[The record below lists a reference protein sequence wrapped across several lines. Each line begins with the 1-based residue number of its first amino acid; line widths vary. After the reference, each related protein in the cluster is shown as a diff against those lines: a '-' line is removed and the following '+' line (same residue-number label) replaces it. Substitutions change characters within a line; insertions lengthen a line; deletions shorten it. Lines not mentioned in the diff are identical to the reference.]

1 MLRNGN
7 SFEEYPVDVGILEG
21 TILGPKFFLLNIN
34 VFPDNVMSNIAIY
47 VVDTTLHSKCEQT
60 SDLRQQLKMASEL
73 KSDVRDFLDW
83 GGKWLVDFNAEK
95 TQLALFDPSHTSD
108 ATDGRVYSGGKT
120 SFKFLGFSFFSKL
133 DCRFYIISIAKTA
146 SKTIRALMP

>member
-1 MLRNGN
+1 
-7 SFEEYPVDVGILEG
+7 
-21 TILGPKFFLLNIN
+21 
-34 VFPDNVMSNIAIY
+34 
-47 VVDTTLHSKCEQT
+47 
-60 SDLRQQLKMASEL
+60 MASEL

-95 TQLALFDPSHTSD
+95 TQLALFDPSRTSD

-133 DCRFYIISIAKTA
+133 DCGFYIISIAKTA
-146 SKTIRALMP
+146 SKTIGALMP